1 MTSTSSD
8 RPLFDQWPALRGRLP
23 WVELGELPTPVQSL
37 DPVLRAAGLKGEHW
51 VKRDDL
57 TSPLYGGNKVR
68 TLEVLFADA
77 RARGATH
84 VYSTGA
90 FGSNHAAATVLH
102 AARAELA
109 PGVVLFPQPQGETAA
124 ENLRVI
130 LGSGCAVRPLWHWSA
145 LPFGMF
151 VTAREHARRSERA
164 YVMEPGGAVPRGAL
178 GYVSAA
184 FELAGQVV
192 AGELPRPAEVVVGVG
207 SCCTSAG
214 LLLGFHYAAARGV
227 GFVEAGR
234 PASPRLRAVRVTP
247 WPVTS
252 PVRIVRLA
260 VRASRLL
267 AELARDPSLEVSYRT
282 LRPHLVV
289 DGRYLGRGYGHP
301 TEAGREAIRC
311 FRAVEGL
318 ELDTTYSAK
327 AAAAVLDLARE
338 APQGPVLFW
347 STKST
352 APLPKP
358 PPSAIESAPAPM
370 RRWLARGR
378 T

>member
-1 MTSTSSD
+1 MTATSSD

-23 WVELGELPTPVQSL
+23 WVELGDLPTPVQPV
-37 DPVLRAAGLKGEHW
+37 DPALRAAGLTGDFW

-57 TSPLYGGNKVR
+57 TSRIYGGNKVR
-68 TLEVLFADA
+68 TLEVLFAEA
-77 RARGATH
+77 RERGATH

-102 AARAELA
+102 ARRVGLE
-109 PGVVLFPQPQGETAA
+109 PGAVLFPQPNSETAA

-145 LPFGMF
+145 LPFGMYR
-151 VTAREHARRSERA
+151 TAREHERRSERA

-184 FELAGQVV
+184 FELAAQVV

-207 SCCTSAG
+207 STCTSAG
-214 LLLGFHYAAARGV
+214 LLLGFHYAARRGV

-234 PASPRLRAVRVTP
+234 PAPPRLRSVRVTP

-252 PVRIVRLA
+252 PIRIVRLA

-267 AELARDPSLEVSYRT
+267 AQLARDPSLEVHYRT
-282 LRPHLVV
+282 LRPRLVV
-289 DGRYLGRGYGHP
+289 DGRYLGRGYGYP
-301 TEAGREAIRC
+301 TDSGREAIRC

-327 AAAAVLDLARE
+327 SAAAVLDLARAG
-338 APQGPVLFW
+338 APGPVLFW

-352 APLPKP
+352 VPLPDVSP
-358 PPSAIESAPAPM
+358 TSLDAAPTLM
-370 RRWLARGR
+370 RRWLERGR
-378 T
+378 S